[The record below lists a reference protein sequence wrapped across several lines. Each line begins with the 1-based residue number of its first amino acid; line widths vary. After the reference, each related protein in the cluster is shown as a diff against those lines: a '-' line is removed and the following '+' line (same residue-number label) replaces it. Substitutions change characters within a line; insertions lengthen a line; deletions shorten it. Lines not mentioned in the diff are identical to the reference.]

1 MALKKYG
8 ALIGAL
14 TDCETRL
21 NYYAENHTPEN
32 LTHLLRAAALDV
44 RTVIEQL
51 QSLESAF

>member
-21 NYYAENHTPEN
+21 NYYGKII
-32 LTHLLRAAALDV
+32 LLRILLTCCV
-44 RTVIEQL
+44 LRP
-51 QSLESAF
+51 